1 MQPIVLLG
9 VAVAAVALVSTGFLQ
24 DEEGTMWNQFELWL
38 QQLGWGEAPLTSPIS
53 HAFVDLEVK
62 KIVNDAG
69 TDPLDC
75 DEATQE
81 EQDACIA
88 EAFADDFFDNVIQAC
103 IFHADKSIPA
113 PPTGVQVLND
123 GIIICKMLNEDG
135 NAIAEGKRTIVSLG
149 TNGYVEST
157 KILIP
162 IEQCITDEGVVKTPD
177 DSKDENAN
185 CLDVQA
191 PIHFVKLVV
200 EDALWIPEEDNGGN
214 GN

>member
-9 VAVAAVALVSTGFLQ
+9 VAVAAVALVSTGFLN
-24 DEEGTMWNQFELWL
+24 EGEDTMWNEFRVWL

-62 KIVNDAG
+62 KIVNDND
-69 TDPLDC
+69 TDPADC
-75 DEATQE
+75 DEQTKE
-81 EQDACIA
+81 EQDACEA
-88 EAFADDFFDNVIQAC
+88 EAFADDFFDNVIQSC
-103 IFHADKSIPA
+103 SFHADKSIPA
-113 PPTGVQVLND
+113 PPEDVQVLSD

-135 NAIAEGKRTIVSLG
+135 NAIAEGKVTIVSID
-149 TNGYVEST
+149 GYEKST

-162 IEQCITDEGVVKTPD
+162 IEQCITDEGVFETL
-177 DSKDENAN
+177 DSADLNAN

-200 EDALWIPEEDNGGN
+200 EDALWIPEDFDPGQPSG
-214 GN
+214 